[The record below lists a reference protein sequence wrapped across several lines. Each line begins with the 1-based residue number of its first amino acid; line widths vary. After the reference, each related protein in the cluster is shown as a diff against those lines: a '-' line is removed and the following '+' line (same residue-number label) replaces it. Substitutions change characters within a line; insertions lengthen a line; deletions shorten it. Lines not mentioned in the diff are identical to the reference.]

1 VPVYY
6 IIELISL
13 RRMLKWMMQK
23 GIMMKARRTAA
34 AGVIS

>member
-6 IIELISL
+6 IIELILL
-13 RRMLKWMMQK
+13 RRMLTWMMQK
-23 GIMMKARRTAA
+23 GIRMKAHGKAA